1 MPIIYS
7 ESNIIYFEKND
18 DKNFYNSSNIY
29 KEYMQNTNPKTNKS
43 TITNLL
49 YTDFENMIFKDIFQ
63 TYDSV
68 EFKFNINMYD
78 LIDNTLISL
87 KTIYQNLKFK
97 YNFFILKE
105 HKKKKIITFLMKRIL
120 SFINLNVLIIKK
132 VYKFILINFI
142 YLNIILNKFIYI
154 YNNINKILFYIFEK
168 NIETKI
174 IKVKKNNFNIFN
186 YNYVENFDVCYFN
199 NSYYYIYLNFF
210 YNNYFLL
217 NTSKILIDF
226 ESKINL
232 YSIYLDEN
240 KYIEFNFNDY
250 LYLYLFPSIISCN
263 LYNFNNF
270 EFNMLYNSKTLL
282 IK

>member
-1 MPIIYS
+1 
-7 ESNIIYFEKND
+7 
-18 DKNFYNSSNIY
+18 
-29 KEYMQNTNPKTNKS
+29 
-43 TITNLL
+43 
-49 YTDFENMIFKDIFQ
+49 
-63 TYDSV
+63 
-68 EFKFNINMYD
+68 
-78 LIDNTLISL
+78 
-87 KTIYQNLKFK
+87 
-97 YNFFILKE
+97 
-105 HKKKKIITFLMKRIL
+105 MKRIL

-132 VYKFILINFI
+132 VYKFMLINFI
-142 YLNIILNKFIYI
+142 YLNIIFNKFIYI
-154 YNNINKILFYIFEK
+154 YNNINKILSYIFEK
-168 NIETKI
+168 NIKTKI
-174 IKVKKNNFNIFN
+174 IKVKKNDFNIFN
-186 YNYVENFDVCYFN
+186 YNYVENFDVSYFN
-199 NSYYYIYLNFF
+199 DSYYYIYLNFF